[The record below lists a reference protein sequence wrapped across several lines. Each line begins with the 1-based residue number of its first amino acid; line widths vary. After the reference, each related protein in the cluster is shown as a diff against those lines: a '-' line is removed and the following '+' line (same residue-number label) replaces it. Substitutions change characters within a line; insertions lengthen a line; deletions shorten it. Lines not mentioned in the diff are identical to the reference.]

1 MKRVLLVIAALVL
14 LVAACGGNTA
24 DTEQFDDAAGTQ
36 QAQPD
41 DTSDADQEPD
51 EETPPP
57 TPPASGSG
65 ADGELTLNDF
75 IPGFSGAEFE
85 EQDWRDQELQVQQT
99 VAECM
104 AAEGFEYIP
113 FVPSDVGGG
122 FGYDEWDEETYV
134 KEYGFGVA
142 TWVLEE
148 ENFVYDEESDPWADD
163 PNMEIVDAMDEVE
176 REEYYRV
183 LHGSEPEIIMNTPWE
198 EIEAMTPE
206 EQEAFYDEAY
216 ANWEPDGC
224 YNEAYESI
232 YEFGESDAFYEEF
245 GEDLN
250 AFYERAQSDPRIV
263 AAQNEWS
270 SCMADKGHD
279 YADQEEMYTYFYGDE
294 YGEGDFSRRVN
305 ELITW
310 PEPDPS
316 LWEDLEE
323 GEEPDFD
330 PSLFGPQY
338 DIELLQPLID
348 EEIAVATA
356 NYECSQDMNEM
367 WEEIYQD
374 LESQFIEQNMD
385 RLLAFKE
392 ANS

>member
-1 MKRVLLVIAALVL
+1 MKRFLLIFAVLALV
-14 LVAACGGNTA
+14 VAACGGTTTE
-24 DTEQFDDAAGTQ
+24 TEQAEDDAAATQ
-36 QAQPD
+36 QAQTD
-41 DTSDADQEPD
+41 GEDGGDN
-51 EETPPP
+51 ETPPP
-57 TPPASGSG
+57 ATGGSG
-65 ADGELTLNDF
+65 DDAELTLNDF
-75 IPGFSGAEFE
+75 IPGFDPTAFE
-85 EQDWRDQELQVQQT
+85 EQDWRAQELQAQQM

-113 FVPSDVGGG
+113 FVPSDIGGG
-122 FGYDEWDEETYV
+122 FGYDDWDEETYV
-134 KEYGFGVA
+134 KEYGFGIA

-148 ENFVYDEESDPWADD
+148 ENFMYDEESDPWAND
-163 PNMEIVDAMDEVE
+163 PNQDIVDAMDDAE
-176 REEYYRV
+176 REEYYRL
-183 LHGSEPEIIMNTPWE
+183 LHGSEPEIIQDTPWE

-224 YNEAYESI
+224 FNEAYETLWGS
-232 YEFGESDAFYEEF
+232 GEADAFYQEF
-245 GEDLN
+245 GDDLD

-263 AAQNEWS
+263 ESQNEWS
-270 SCMADKGHD
+270 SCMADKGHN
-279 YADQEEMYTYFYGDE
+279 YANEQEMYSYFYGDE
-294 YGEGDFSRRVN
+294 YGVGEFQQRVD
-305 ELITW
+305 EIVTW

-323 GEEPDFD
+323 GEEPEFD

-356 NYECSQDMNEM
+356 NYECSQDMHEL
-367 WEEIYQD
+367 WEEIYKD
-374 LESQFIEQNMD
+374 LERQFIEQNMD